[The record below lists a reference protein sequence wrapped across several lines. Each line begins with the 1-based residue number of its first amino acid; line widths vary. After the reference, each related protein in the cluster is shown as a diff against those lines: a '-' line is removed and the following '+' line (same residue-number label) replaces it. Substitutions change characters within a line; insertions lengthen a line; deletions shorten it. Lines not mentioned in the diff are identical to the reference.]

1 LYNESRFSVHTAKET
16 NVDIM
21 SRTRPTTG
29 IRPPTAP
36 WWGRSTALLVAAVA
50 AVALGVAACGGSS
63 SAPPGAAGAG
73 SGGGSTGDSAKL
85 VKYAQCMREN
95 GVPGF
100 PDPVN
105 GQLQLNVTKG
115 GSLDPTSPQ
124 FKAAQQAC
132 KSLQPPGLQN
142 GSGQNT
148 QQQRQLLKFASCM
161 RAHGVAKFPDP
172 KGGGMIVGSDLD
184 PNSPQFQSALGACR
198 NLLPGGVGG
207 GGQ

>member
-1 LYNESRFSVHTAKET
+1 DSAEEAK
-16 NVDIM
+16 VGIM
-21 SRTRPTTG
+21 SRTRPTAG
-29 IRPPTAP
+29 VRPPTAP

-63 SAPPGAAGAG
+63 SASPGAAGAG
-73 SGGGSTGDSAKL
+73 SGGGGTSDSAKL

-115 GSLDPTSPQ
+115 GSLDPTSPP

-132 KSLQPPGLQN
+132 KSPQPPGL
-142 GSGQNT
+142 
-148 QQQRQLLKFASCM
+148 
-161 RAHGVAKFPDP
+161 
-172 KGGGMIVGSDLD
+172 
-184 PNSPQFQSALGACR
+184 PNAPAQKPHQ
-198 NLLPGGVGG
+198 
-207 GGQ
+207 